1 MGRLRLLILYAAVL
15 MPMVSAKECCSVVMA
30 QAAQAAVSKA
40 AAVITG
46 PEKVEAG
53 DLFILDSTQ
62 SQGEARTWAIPDEL
76 AGKVIEIDGKLI
88 GATRTQG
95 VYLFILAVG
104 DAKPSVSITKH
115 TLTVGVAPPPIP
127 PPKPDDPVDPVNV
140 PDDRFSNIGQRV
152 AAKVVSSQADVSQRK
167 DIGKVFETA
176 SDRLLLMGKPGGFLN
191 VADASSWVDGELK
204 KYPTYKQTIQLIYDD
219 AKSRV
224 GLSRDDTAD
233 WYRAVAVGLRGAK

>member
-1 MGRLRLLILYAAVL
+1 MWDKRWVQIVLLVAVL
-15 MPMVSAKECCSVVMA
+15 PWVPDCCSVALA
-30 QAAQAAVSKA
+30 QAAAV
-40 AAVITG
+40 VTG
-46 PEKVEAG
+46 PERVEAG
-53 DLFILDSTQ
+53 DLFILDSSQ
-62 SQGEARTWAIPDEL
+62 SRGEARKWAIPDEL

-95 VYLFILAVG
+95 VYLFLLAVG
-104 DAKPSVSITKH
+104 DAKPTVAIAKH
-115 TLTVGVAPPPIP
+115 SLTVGVAPPPIP
-127 PPKPDDPVDPVNV
+127 PPKPDPVDPVKV
-140 PDDRFSNIGQRV
+140 PEDRFGNIGQRV
-152 AAKVVSSQADVSQRK
+152 AAKVASSQADASQRES
-167 DIGKVFETA
+167 IGKVFESA

-191 VADASSWVDGELK
+191 VADASAWVDGELK